1 MGFIKKVSLYYWFG
15 LLFEQQL
22 LEGDICSCKM
32 QSAMALLVGVSVLAQ
47 LFSVAITNFFS

>member
-32 QSAMALLVGVSVLAQ
+32 QSAMALLAGVS
-47 LFSVAITNFFS
+47 